1 MTSDPGSFRDP
12 RGRVFFQDGRVF
24 RALSA
29 EGWSAWRQ
37 FSGSELFA
45 RLSESKRLIETRP
58 LADGRT
64 DLALPPGDWAG
75 VLEHEPLPM
84 VSYPYEWSFGALQEA
99 AVFFLDLLA
108 EALQH
113 GFDLRDAT
121 PYNVQFRGLRPVFID
136 VPSFEPRGD
145 ATGWPGYG
153 DFCRLFLYPLLLE
166 AYRGVPFQRWMRG
179 ALEGF
184 RAREMA
190 RLLPWRD
197 WVKAGVFRDVV
208 VQSLLEGWSDRLD
221 PAALQKEMKKAVPL
235 SGVLQN
241 VARLRGI
248 VAGLRSGAPR
258 AAWADYRRSESYS
271 ESGRRE
277 KARFVERA
285 LDRQRTRRVW
295 DLGCNDGEFTV
306 QAARSAEW
314 VLALDADPG
323 VVEGLRGRLA
333 REGVENVLPLV
344 QDLADPSPA
353 QGWRGSE
360 RRTLEE
366 RSAPDL
372 VLCLALTH
380 HLVLSRNVPLREW
393 VEWLGGLG
401 APIVIEFATRE
412 DPRVR
417 DLLGKKVGDRRPDYD
432 LVNFRKCL
440 GESFDVREET
450 TLEPGTRV
458 LFFAHPRGR

>member
-145 ATGWPGYG
+145 TAAWPGYG
-153 DFCRLFLYPLLLE
+153 DFCRGFLYPLLLE
-166 AYRGVPFQRWMRG
+166 AHRGLPFQRWMRG

-184 RAREMA
+184 RASEMA
-190 RLLPWRD
+190 PLFSWRD
-197 WVKAGVFRDVV
+197 WAKAGVFKDIAVP
-208 VQSLLEGWSDRLD
+208 SILERWSHRLD
-221 PAALQKEMKKAVPL
+221 PGIVRKELGKAVPL
-235 SGVLQN
+235 SGVLRN
-241 VARLRGI
+241 IGRLRDL
-248 VAGLRSGAPR
+248 ATGLCSSAPR
-258 AAWADYRRSESYS
+258 AAWADYRRDESYT
-271 ESGRRE
+271 EAGRRE
-277 KARFVERA
+277 KTRFVERA
-285 LDRQRTRRVW
+285 LNRQRHRWVW

-306 QAARSAEW
+306 RAARSAEG

-323 VVEGLRGRLA
+323 VVDGLRGRLA
-333 REGVENVLPLV
+333 REGVGNVLPLV
-344 QDLADPSPA
+344 MDLADPSPA
-353 QGWRGSE
+353 QGWRGRE
-360 RRTLEE
+360 RRSLEQ
-366 RSAPDL
+366 RSSPDF

-380 HLVLSRNVPLREW
+380 HAVISRNIPMEEW
-393 VEWLGGLG
+393 VDWLGHLG
-401 APIVIEFATRE
+401 APLVIEFATRA

-417 DLLGKKVGDRRPDYD
+417 RLLEEKNGDLRPDYE
-432 LVNFRKCL
+432 LAHFRKCL
-440 GESFDVREET
+440 GQFLDVREET
-450 TLEPGTRV
+450 TLDPGTRV
-458 LFFAHPRGR
+458 LFFAHPRAR